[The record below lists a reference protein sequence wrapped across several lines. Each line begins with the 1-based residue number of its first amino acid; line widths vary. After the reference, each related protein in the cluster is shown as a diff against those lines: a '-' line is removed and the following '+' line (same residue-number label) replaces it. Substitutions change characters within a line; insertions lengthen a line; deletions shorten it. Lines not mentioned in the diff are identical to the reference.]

1 MGKCGGISNIFC
13 NFAAEFEKQVAC
25 FEKKQHKQLA
35 RQSTSCRADK
45 ITIMNTFIGN
55 IEARLDSKGRVFI
68 PASYRKIL
76 AEMGSAHIVMRR
88 DTDNE
93 CVIFYP
99 EHVWHAKVSQ
109 LREALDEWDPEDQ
122 MILMQFMS
130 EAEMLDLDSQG
141 RVLLQKKNLDVIGAQ
156 KAPQK
161 STDFSGTPQDILF
174 VGMLDRFAIWNP
186 TVFNEKQMSQKDLA
200 ERIRIRMKSQ
210 PKL

>member
-1 MGKCGGISNIFC
+1 MSNIFC

-130 EAEMLDLDSQG
+130 EAEMLDMDSQG
-141 RVLLQKKNLDVIGAQ
+141 RVLLQKRNLEMIGA
-156 KAPQK
+156 
-161 STDFSGTPQDILF
+161 SQDILF

-186 TVFNEKQMSQKDLA
+186 TVFNEKQMPQKDLA